1 MWCTTGAPPDK
12 EGMIRRPPRRSGT
25 TQQGGDHPIPP
36 GGSFLL
42 LIGSLTREGGSTT
55 RERDMVQP
63 QVTFSVIFFCL
74 SLVCFTEVW

>member
-1 MWCTTGAPPDK
+1 MWCTTEAPPDK
-12 EGMIRRPPRRSGT
+12 EGMIRRPPRRRGT

-36 GGSFLL
+36 GDGFL

-55 RERDMVQP
+55 REGDMVQP